1 MFAVSD
7 ATTQLPVCRY
17 ADDWIT
23 QVYSGFKKPPLMVKR
38 TDVTVVHTLA
48 PQRYAT
54 ALPANV
60 SALLQHEVAKG
71 KAAVRMYALE
81 YYNADLQN

>member
-1 MFAVSD
+1 
-7 ATTQLPVCRY
+7 
-17 ADDWIT
+17 
-23 QVYSGFKKPPLMVKR
+23 MVKR
-38 TDVTVVHTLA
+38 ADVTVVHTLV

-60 SALLQHEVAKG
+60 SAVLQQEVAKG

-81 YYNADLQN
+81 HYNADLQN